1 MDLLNK
7 GFLDLIT
14 AFETQDVKYLLVGG
28 WAVNHYGFS
37 RTTGDIDFWLK
48 DDAENRSNL
57 IKAFRELGYGSFLEL
72 ERVPF
77 LPGFCE
83 IYLDFGMYA
92 DLLSE
97 IHGFKQSEFDKAF
110 ENANLHQIS
119 EVTVRFISY
128 QVLITSKSKSTR
140 PKDIIDVEELKRI
153 NLL

>member
-1 MDLLNK
+1 MYPVNK

-14 AFETQDVKYLLVGG
+14 AFETQEVKYLLVGG
-28 WAVNHYGFS
+28 WAVNHYGYS

-48 DDAENRSNL
+48 DNAENRGSL
-57 IKAFRELGYGSFLEL
+57 IKAFSELGYGNFKEL

-97 IHGFKQSEFDKAF
+97 IHGFKQSEFDKAYK
-110 ENANLHQIS
+110 NANLHQIS
-119 EVTVRFISY
+119 DVTVRFINY
-128 QVLITSKSKSTR
+128 QNLISSKSQSPR
-140 PKDIIDVEELKRI
+140 PKDLSDVKELKRI